1 MFIRHWIQGINS
13 NIIFSFNTLFLK
25 KDSHIL
31 KNKHLL
37 YGSQQSLM
45 TCLRTGKLKMSE
57 LNSYSDEKMTDL
69 CTQLEFEGLSRYMA
83 QLSPSLF
90 SIISLCFSLPSASA
104 KRLEV
109 MKLYDSITTG
119 VSQCHNTGNEKESSG
134 IYSPHPPKN
143 IMLIILF

>member
-1 MFIRHWIQGINS
+1 
-13 NIIFSFNTLFLK
+13 
-25 KDSHIL
+25 
-31 KNKHLL
+31 
-37 YGSQQSLM
+37 
-45 TCLRTGKLKMSE
+45 MSE

-134 IYSPHPPKN
+134 ICPPTKK
-143 IMLIILF
+143 